1 MQSILRHFV
10 REVEKGAK
18 PVAEKLA
25 FMTRAYLKE
34 RLKSQYRRAAQR
46 LRNARIERFLENY
59 KLDFIET

>member
-18 PVAEKLA
+18 PVAERLV

-34 RLKSQYRRAAQR
+34 RLKNQYRRAEQR
-46 LRNARIERFLENY
+46 LRNARIKKFLENCE
-59 KLDFIET
+59 LDFIET